1 MRRIRRLRAVWDGGG
16 VEQRRC
22 GGMPRKWQ
30 GGRRVEGINA
40 RGRGRRH
47 GGGRVLSAVVLA
59 LVGGVLH
66 GGRAWRGG
74 ALGMGGSADDASGGS
89 EHARALYRVSGG
101 RAAALSCGHSRSS
114 ALVRSVAP
122 RPPPSHPTCKPHALF
137 RSLPLLALP
146 FPAFPFPPLSTGRA
160 RTASTPCRCCRRPTS
175 LSPLA
180 CPARRT
186 WRIAHSG
193 RRGGSAWRHAGAT
206 GRPPRGLVLPRAGG
220 CRSRHGWVQPALYS
234 RYCMLLYMP
243 AAWRAAAGGYE
254 CAAAERHG
262 GPCMQWHA
270 QHTLGDPPPGALPLR
285 PPMSAPRELRAAMG
299 GLKRPPRAHSEPS
312 GTREAQRDI
321 WEQQFPAACA
331 GRRLVVVPWLNVAS
345 FGLGAQLHVVS
356 AILAA
361 ALLHNRTLVML
372 PHSMAHADHAHC
384 EAVGERGSLSCY
396 FFPMAARE
404 CEAVAMAAYHSAAM
418 LKCDN
423 SSVLVSPAPV
433 VFGCGPKLGQ
443 DSAVVGRWGE
453 AYKEREVVQEVE
465 GALYARMDD
474 KIRKKHWWRAQ
485 SVRFMLRWPSRHL
498 CHLINR
504 ERHTA
509 YGMHVAAQLAAAAH
523 QAALLSMLLSSK
535 PHSHPAAFASPP
547 SSSPPSPSP
556 SPPAPLALTGMPSI
570 PPPSALESHAWPLLG
585 YDACDDATAA
595 SATLTAALP
604 PDPAPAVPA
613 PSPAAAPG
621 DAPPLPPEQWSAAEA
636 AVLVGGAVHMPRPV
650 VSVHVRQGDKARE
663 MRLFSFFAFMHR
675 ANRLRRLDPN
685 LKAVWLSTEMQSV
698 VEQTA
703 LFPDWTFYYSRLP
716 RQGAREA
723 MANYSTATGLATV
736 VGASFANLL
745 IASECDYFVGTL
757 GSNWNRLINELK
769 STNGRLF
776 SGYVSL
782 NFGEW

>member
-1 MRRIRRLRAVWDGGG
+1 MRPKPPYSLPLLVSLLPPTPPRVVRPPIAAICASPGVEPLSMRRIRRLRAVWDGGG

-89 EHARALYRVSGG
+89 EHARALYRHWESAYGLD
-101 RAAALSCGHSRSS
+101 ALS
-114 ALVRSVAP
+114 LL
-122 RPPPSHPTCKPHALF
+122 PPPDVTLPPGVPRAPHLENCAQ
-137 RSLPLLALP
+137 
-146 FPAFPFPPLSTGRA
+146 
-160 RTASTPCRCCRRPTS
+160 RTAWRERMEARGRNGEAPAWARPS
-175 LSPLA
+175 ACGGVPQPPWVRGSDAANLA
-180 CPARRT
+180 
-186 WRIAHSG
+186 
-193 RRGGSAWRHAGAT
+193 
-206 GRPPRGLVLPRAGG
+206 
-220 CRSRHGWVQPALYS
+220 
-234 RYCMLLYMP
+234 
-243 AAWRAAAGGYE
+243 
-254 CAAAERHG
+254 
-262 GPCMQWHA
+262 
-270 QHTLGDPPPGALPLR
+270 
-285 PPMSAPRELRAAMG
+285 
-299 GLKRPPRAHSEPS
+299 

-423 SSVLVSPAPV
+423 SSVLASPAPV

-465 GALYARMDD
+465 GALYARIDD

-509 YGMHVAAQLAAAAH
+509 YGMHVAAQLATAAH

-535 PHSHPAAFASPP
+535 PHSHPAASASPP